1 MLLDAM
7 RQCFEFCL
15 ALPEFFV
22 AMVAGFYLLLR
33 ISQRPVR
40 AAVCNG
46 LFQRR
51 QDSIHTRGF
60 NLIYL
65 AAPA

>member
-15 ALPEFFV
+15 ALSEFFV

-33 ISQRPVR
+33 ISQLACPF
-40 AAVCNG
+40 G
-46 LFQRR
+46 QL
-51 QDSIHTRGF
+51 
-60 NLIYL
+60 L
-65 AAPA
+65 AAACSKEGRTQFIQEVLT